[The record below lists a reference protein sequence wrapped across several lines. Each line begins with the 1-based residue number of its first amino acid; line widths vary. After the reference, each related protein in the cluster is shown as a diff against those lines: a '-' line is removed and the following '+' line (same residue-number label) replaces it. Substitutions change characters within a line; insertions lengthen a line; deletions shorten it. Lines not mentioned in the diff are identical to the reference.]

1 MQQNAIYENYYIC
14 GKSLDMDFTTLEKQA
29 ISRLLTALIK
39 ADGHVDIGE
48 AESLYLISTRI
59 GISTQIQSDA
69 ARLSK
74 EDAIEIVKSMEGEK
88 RVEVV
93 RLLHDLADADGR
105 LDPNEME
112 LILKLIH

>member
-1 MQQNAIYENYYIC
+1 ME
-14 GKSLDMDFTTLEKQA
+14 FTIPEKQA

-48 AESLYLISTRI
+48 AESLYLISTRL
-59 GISTQIQSDA
+59 GISTQVQADA
-69 ARLSK
+69 AALSK
-74 EDAIEIVKSMEGEK
+74 EDAIDIVRSMDYEK

-93 RLLHDLADADGR
+93 RLLHEMADADGN